1 MGLLITSSLI
11 SWNVYGSTKAP
22 PSRGFSY
29 IEVWITGVQTNIV
42 GAIFEYACILA
53 IRRTKFTLNIKSADM
68 DKIISLM
75 DFGALVLSFIFFTI
89 FNIVYWFCTH

>member
-22 PSRGFSY
+22 LSRGFSY